1 MSSERSE
8 NNNKI
13 NKQNIPRIR
22 YSGFVEEWEEKKLK
36 DVSVI
41 NPKTEVPDMFNY
53 IDLESVNSGM
63 LGDIKM
69 INKMEAPSRAQ
80 RKLEK
85 KDILFA
91 TVRPYQQNNYY
102 FNLDGTYV
110 ASTGY
115 AQIRA
120 KENPLY
126 LYYFLH
132 TQHFLND
139 VMKRCTGT
147 SYPAI
152 NSNDLKTINIKVPSK
167 SEQEKIA
174 SLFSS
179 IDRKIESMEK
189 KYIKLSN
196 FKRNL
201 LNNTFNKTFNK
212 YERLDKLTFYQEG
225 PGVRNYQYTKKG
237 IKLLNVSNFEKN
249 NLNLSNTDR
258 FISEEDAYGKY
269 NHFLVDEG
277 DLLIAC
283 SGIKAEYFDEK
294 IAFAEYKHLPLCM
307 NTSTMRFK
315 SLDNDKLDLGYLK
328 YFFQSQKFKKEV
340 FRVITGSAQF
350 NFGPTHLKYF
360 NIPLPSINKQKYLK
374 DIFLSLDKK
383 ISYLEKEI
391 NLNKEFKRSLLS
403 KMFC

>member
-13 NKQNIPRIR
+13 NKQNIPSIR